1 MTLVPLIASA
11 VRLHQALPYS
21 VYDAQGRLLLPKGT
35 MVRSEDHRAQ
45 LLSRGGF
52 VDKAESESHH
62 RAFIGKLD
70 SMVRRNVLIKQLV
83 DTQPDGDSSNGTTSS
98 SSGTTSSS
106 ARSPTRKLDI
116 VAAWLELEYR
126 ARMLLGDFPREDWL
140 SRLQRFRIEISELI
154 SRDPDGSLFVLL
166 QALRDSSNRYSTTHA
181 LLVAVVCELT
191 ARQLKLWPDET
202 REVLCCAA
210 LTMNMSMMQLQDQ
223 LAIQDHSPQPDQREL
238 IKQHPQSTVEILR
251 VAGVQDKTWLQA
263 VARHHSTEPGPLAP
277 RPLGEQLARLIQRA
291 DVFTARMSPRATRRA
306 MSATAAAQ
314 AIYND
319 ETEKPDEAGGA
330 ILKALGLYPPGC
342 FVRLK
347 NGEVAVVLGRGQR
360 ANEPLVASVVSR
372 DGLPLGAPTLRD
384 TRIPL
389 FHTAGGVASHEV
401 KVLLHPL
408 ELLKKRPAF
417 KAI

>member
-1 MTLVPLIASA
+1 MILVPLIASA

-21 VYDAQGRLLLPKGT
+21 VYDDQGRLLLPKGT

-52 VDKAESESHH
+52 VDKSESESHH

-83 DTQPDGDSSNGTTSS
+83 DTQPDGDSTG
-98 SSGTTSSS
+98 GTTSSS

-116 VAAWLELEYR
+116 VAAWLEIEYR
-126 ARMLLGDFPREDWL
+126 ARALLCDFPREDWL
-140 SRLQRFRIEISELI
+140 PRFQRFRIEISELI

-166 QALRDSSNRYSTTHA
+166 QSLRDSSNRYSTTHA
-181 LLVAVVCELT
+181 LLVTVVCELT
-191 ARQLKLWPDET
+191 ARQLNLWPDEA
-202 REVLCCAA
+202 REALCCAA
-210 LTMNMSMMQLQDQ
+210 LTMNMSMMQLQDH
-223 LAIQDHSPQPDQREL
+223 LATQEHSLQPDQREI
-238 IKQHPQSTVEILR
+238 IKQHPESTVEILR

-263 VARHHSTEPGPLAP
+263 VALHHSTEPGPLAP

-347 NGEVAVVLGRGQR
+347 NGEVAVVLARGQR

-384 TRIPL
+384 TRINP
-389 FHTAGGVASHEV
+389 FQTAGGVAAHEV
-401 KVLLHPL
+401 KVLLQPL
-408 ELLKKRPAF
+408 DLLKKRSAL
-417 KAI
+417 KAT

>member
-1 MTLVPLIASA
+1 MNLVPLMASA

-21 VYDAQGRLLLPKGT
+21 VFDDKGNLLLPKGA
-35 MVRSEDHRAQ
+35 MIQSEDQRAQ
-45 LLSRGGF
+45 LLSRGSF
-52 VDKAESESHH
+52 VDKSESESYH

-83 DTQPDGDSSNGTTSS
+83 DTQPDDDSK
-98 SSGTTSSS
+98 SGTTSSS
-106 ARSPTRKLDI
+106 GRSPSRKLDI
-116 VAAWLELEYR
+116 VAAWLEIEFR
-126 ARMLLGDFPREDWL
+126 APMLLSDFPREDWL
-140 SRLQRFRIEISELI
+140 SRFQKFRIEISELI

-166 QALRDSSNRYSTTHA
+166 QALRDSSNRYSTKHA

-191 ARQLKLWPDET
+191 ARQLNLWPDEA
-202 REVLCCAA
+202 RGVLCCAA

-223 LAIQDHSPQPDQREL
+223 LATQDHRPLPDQWD
-238 IKQHPQSTVEILR
+238 IVKQHPESTVEILR
-251 VAGVQDKTWLQA
+251 AAGVQDKTWLQA
-263 VARHHSTEPGPLAP
+263 VALHHSTEPGPLAP
-277 RPLGEQLARLIQRA
+277 RALGEQLARLIQRA
-291 DVFTARMSPRATRRA
+291 DIFAARMSPRATRRA

-347 NGEVAVVLGRGQR
+347 NGEVAVALARGQR

-372 DGLPLGAPTLRD
+372 DGLPLGEPTLRD
-384 TRIPL
+384 TRIAL
-389 FHTAGGVASHEV
+389 FHTAGGVAAHDV

-408 ELLKKRPAF
+408 NLLNKRPAPR
-417 KAI
+417 AC